1 LNINLK
7 MANKK
12 ANKKMT
18 FAEILDARPDAAEIM
33 MKYGLHCIGCA
44 AAHFETVEEGCK
56 AHGISDKNIDKMIE
70 EINKL
75 M

>member
-1 LNINLK
+1 